1 MTNDAPDRSL
11 VFDWEQTRHTPAEDV
26 QGIVIGTFAAGLGL
40 YLLKS
45 AGAVT
50 GGTAGLALLLD
61 QATDLPFWLIFA
73 LVNLP
78 FAILALWKKGVRFTI
93 LTSICIAGVAG
104 LSVVNAALLPVDGL
118 DPIYGVFAGNLLAGV
133 GLLILFRHG
142 ASVGG
147 VNIVALVLQEKTGF
161 RAGWTQ
167 MSLDVLV
174 VLFSL
179 LVLPWPTVI
188 LSALGA
194 VVMSVVLAMNH
205 REGRYI
211 GR

>member
-1 MTNDAPDRSL
+1 MEEGR
-11 VFDWEQTRHTPAEDV
+11 
-26 QGIVIGTFAAGLGL
+26 
-40 YLLKS
+40 
-45 AGAVT
+45 AVHH
-50 GGTAGLALLLD
+50 
-61 QATDLPFWLIFA
+61 
-73 LVNLP
+73 
-78 FAILALWKKGVRFTI
+78 
-93 LTSICIAGVAG
+93 LTCICIAGVAG
-104 LSVVNAALLPVDGL
+104 LTVVNAQLLPMHDL

-142 ASVGG
+142 SSVGG
-147 VNIVALVLQEKTGF
+147 VNIVALLLQERTGF

-167 MSLDVLV
+167 MTLDVLV

-179 LVLPWPTVI
+179 LVLPWPTV
-188 LSALGA
+188 LLGAAGA

>member
-1 MTNDAPDRSL
+1 MTNDTAERSL
-11 VFDWEQTRHTPAEDV
+11 VFDWEQTRHSVAEDV
-26 QGIVIGTFAAGLGL
+26 QGIVVGTFVAALGL
-40 YLLKS
+40 SLLKA

-61 QATDLPFWLIFA
+61 QATELPFWLIFT

-78 FAILALWKKGVRFTI
+78 FAVLALWKKGVRFTI
-93 LTSICIAGVAG
+93 LTCICIAGVAG
-104 LSVVNAALLPVDGL
+104 LTVVNAQLLPMHDL

-142 ASVGG
+142 SSVGG
-147 VNIVALVLQEKTGF
+147 VNIVALLLQERTGF

-167 MSLDVLV
+167 MTLDVLV

-179 LVLPWPTVI
+179 LVLPWPTV
-188 LSALGA
+188 LLGAAGA

>member
-1 MTNDAPDRSL
+1 MTNETSDRSL
-11 VFDWEQTRHTPAEDV
+11 VFDWEQTRHTVAEDV
-26 QGIVIGTFAAGLGL
+26 QGILIGTFVAALGL

-61 QATDLPFWLIFA
+61 QATDLPFWLIFS
-73 LVNLP
+73 LVNFP

-93 LTSICIAGVAG
+93 LTCVCIAGVAG
-104 LSVVNAALLPVDGL
+104 LSVVNAYLLPVDAL

-147 VNIVALVLQEKTGF
+147 VNIVALLLQERTGF

-167 MSLDVLV
+167 MTLDVLV

-179 LVLPWPTVI
+179 LVLPWPIVL

-194 VVMSVVLAMNH
+194 VVMSVLLAMNH